1 MPTCMRCGGKGS
13 VTCPRCDGRGTEASE
28 GQLELLAD
36 PVGNAPGCPECEGTG
51 VLSCPVCGGTGD
63 VDNED

>member
-13 VTCPRCDGRGTEASE
+13 VTCPRCDGLGKEAQE

-36 PVGNAPGCPECEGTG
+36 PAGSAPGCPECDGTG